1 MRLYQRL
8 LGATA
13 ALAIA
18 TSASAQTTPAD
29 SEPPPMQFPGWGLDL
44 GDLDTS
50 VKPGDDFDAFVNG
63 KWKAVNEIP
72 AKYPYYGVV
81 TNLRIGAE
89 RSVRAI
95 IDDLAAKQNAAGS
108 SEQRVADMYRAYQNF
123 SAINAAGMSASKPY
137 LDKINGVG
145 SYDALADLWATT
157 GYPSPMGEFVSIDRG
172 APTRNTLFVAITGIG
187 LPDRDNYLVDNER
200 YREMRA

>member
-1 MRLYQRL
+1 MRLTQRL
-8 LGATA
+8 LGAAA

-18 TSASAQTTPAD
+18 TAAGAQTTPAD

-44 GDLDTS
+44 ADLDKS

-63 KWKAVNEIP
+63 KWKAANEIP

-95 IDDLAAKQNAAGS
+95 IDDLAARQNAAGS
-108 SEQRVADMYRAYQNF
+108 SEQRVADMYRAYQNVEQ
-123 SAINAAGMSASKPY
+123 INAAGMGAAKPY
-137 LDKINGVG
+137 LDRINAVNN
-145 SYDALADLWATT
+145 YDALADLWATT

-172 APTRNTLFVAITGIG
+172 DPTRNTLYVGAWRSRPPRPRQ
-187 LPDRDNYLVDNER
+187 LPGRQ
-200 YREMRA
+200 